1 MTGTAQLAPSLPL
14 GSRNKIGL
22 VLCGLLGLG
31 DVAGLFAIG
40 RHDDAASVGPPA
52 AVLAAGGVLGV
63 LTVAGVL
70 FTWRTHS
77 RRGARVVAGTR
88 VLSAITAL
96 PAFFVAGVSDGVV
109 ALAGAGV
116 VITLGAVWLLLRRP
130 TAA

>member
-1 MTGTAQLAPSLPL
+1 MTGTADLAQFLPL

-22 VLCGLLGLG
+22 LLCGLLGLG

-40 RHDDAASVGPPA
+40 RQDANAAGPPA
-52 AVLAAGGVLGV
+52 AVLAVGGVLGV

-77 RRGARVVAGTR
+77 RRGARAVAGAR

-96 PAFFVAGVSDGVV
+96 PAFFVGGVSDGVV
-109 ALAGAGV
+109 AIAGAGI
-116 VITLGAVWLLLRRP
+116 VITLAAVWLLLARP
-130 TAA
+130 TAT